1 MPGDRG
7 TVLCVDDEPN
17 IVRAL
22 QWLLQTDFDVQTA
35 TSGQEALAL
44 VRLNDFD
51 VVISDQ
57 RMPGMSGVELLREVR
72 RASPRSIRILLTGY
86 SDMQAILR
94 SVNESEIYRF
104 INKPWNIS
112 ELPKIVEQ
120 AVEIART
127 QPPEPPPIELS
138 ETAPISAD
146 LSDTVL
152 LIDDDPEMKRL
163 IETVVGSAVRLRHA
177 ATMAAA
183 VDFLNAQP
191 ISVIITETR
200 VAGVDA
206 TRLVRLM
213 KQRRP
218 EVISV
223 VFSAQADAEMI
234 AKLINEG
241 QIFRF
246 MPKPVREGYLK
257 LVINSALLK
266 HRQLVDTP
274 GLAERH
280 KVEGPDAGTLDGMR
294 KDLNRPTMSS
304 DFSGGSLPPGQVAS
318 GPQTKGLVNKVSAG
332 VRGLLRTPG
341 GRSKT

>member
-7 TVLCVDDEPN
+7 SVLCVDDEPN

-72 RASPRSIRILLTGY
+72 RTSPRSIRILLTGY

-94 SVNESEIYRF
+94 SVNESEIWRF

-120 AVEIART
+120 AVHIART

-138 ETAPISAD
+138 ESAPIAAD
-146 LSDTVL
+146 RSDTVL
-152 LIDDDPEMKRL
+152 LVDDDPEMKRL
-163 IETVVGSAVRLRHA
+163 IETIVGSAVRLRHA
-177 ATMAAA
+177 ATMSEA
-183 VDFLNAQP
+183 VEFLNNNP
-191 ISVIITETR
+191 VSVIVTETR
-200 VAGVDA
+200 VDGVDA
-206 TRLVRLM
+206 TRLIRLM

-218 EVISV
+218 DVISV

-257 LVINSALLK
+257 LVINSALVK
-266 HRQLVDTP
+266 HQQLVDQP
-274 GLAERH
+274 GLAARH
-280 KVEGPDAGTLDGMR
+280 AVAGADAGSLDAMR
-294 KDLNRPTMSS
+294 DELARRAVSS
-304 DFSGGSLPPGQVAS
+304 DFSGGSLPPAT
-318 GPQTKGLVNKVSAG
+318 GPQTKGLVDKMSAG
-332 VRGLLRTPG
+332 VRNLMRPQG
-341 GRSKT
+341 GREKG

>member
-1 MPGDRG
+1 
-7 TVLCVDDEPN
+7 V
-17 IVRAL
+17 
-22 QWLLQTDFDVQTA
+22 
-35 TSGQEALAL
+35 EALAL

-138 ETAPISAD
+138 ESAPISAD
-146 LSDTVL
+146 RSDTVL

-177 ATMAAA
+177 ASMTEA
-183 VDFLNAQP
+183 VDFLNTQP
-191 ISVIITETR
+191 VSVIVTETR
-200 VAGVDA
+200 VGGVDA
-206 TRLVRLM
+206 TRLIRLM
-213 KQRRP
+213 KQRSP
-218 EVISV
+218 DVISV
-223 VFSAQADAEMI
+223 VFSAQADAELI

-257 LVINSALLK
+257 LVINSALVK
-266 HRQLVDTP
+266 HQQLVDTP
-274 GLAERH
+274 GLAGRH
-280 KVEGPDAGTLDGMR
+280 KVDGPDAGTLEGM
-294 KDLNRPTMSS
+294 KNDLKRAAAMSS
-304 DFSGGSLPPGQVAS
+304 DFSGSSVPPAQAAS
-318 GPQTKGLVNKVSAG
+318 GPQTKGLVDKMSAG

-341 GRSKT
+341 GRPKT